1 MLKAMRVSAM
11 LLALVGTTYAG
22 EVLTP
27 PAPQPP
33 QANATKEPTSG
44 GTATDETPAGTA
56 DVLTQIALDVF
67 AVLPSL
73 L

>member
-1 MLKAMRVSAM
+1 MLKALRTSAM
-11 LLALVGTTYAG
+11 LLALVGAARAG

-27 PAPQPP
+27 PAAPPLNQNIAQQP
-33 QANATKEPTSG
+33 AKDG
-44 GTATDETPAGTA
+44 YTDADAPET
-56 DVLTQIALDVF
+56 LTQIALDLL

>member
-1 MLKAMRVSAM
+1 MLKALRTSAM
-11 LLALVGTTYAG
+11 LLALVGAARAG

-27 PAPQPP
+27 PAAPP
-33 QANATKEPTSG
+33 PSQNIVQQS
-44 GTATDETPAGTA
+44 ATDGCTA
-56 DVLTQIALDVF
+56 DDAPETLTQIALDLL

>member
-1 MLKAMRVSAM
+1 MLKAIRVSAM
-11 LLALVGTTYAG
+11 LLALVGAARAG

-27 PAPQPP
+27 PAPQPSP
-33 QANATKEPTSG
+33 ASAAQEP
-44 GTATDETPAGTA
+44 AAGCEMFYGVTEGLA
-56 DVLTQIALDVF
+56 EIALDLL